1 MKLNFKASNI
11 RKAEKE
17 LNQKFFTSFDGL
29 TGGNIGMEDLWFLF
43 YAGGGTEE
51 QFDEE
56 MRKGI
61 KNVLLTIFE
70 GINDAVF
77 KPETRHQ
84 SNREDDGRSDESSTT
99 KSDGW
104 FYKFWDSQI
113 NVAFEIGLTPTEY
126 YELSFGQFFDCLKG
140 YRQRKESEYK
150 HLDMLNH
157 LLGQYVA
164 FAFHDRSH
172 YPKHPYLEKSGNS
185 QKRRMTDEEMAA
197 TARRNA
203 AQWKELENGRRN
215 HH

>member
-70 GINDAVF
+70 GINDAGF
-77 KPETRHQ
+77 
-84 SNREDDGRSDESSTT
+84 
-99 KSDGW
+99 
-104 FYKFWDSQI
+104 
-113 NVAFEIGLTPTEY
+113 L
-126 YELSFGQFFDCLKG
+126 
-140 YRQRKESEYK
+140 
-150 HLDMLNH
+150 
-157 LLGQYVA
+157 
-164 FAFHDRSH
+164 
-172 YPKHPYLEKSGNS
+172 S
-185 QKRRMTDEEMAA
+185 QKLDIKAIEKTMDEAMKAA
-197 TARRNA
+197 PLSQTAGSTNSGIA
-203 AQWKELENGRRN
+203 K
-215 HH
+215 